1 MQSAIKNL
9 EILCMS
15 DVICLKVER
24 INNFVE
30 DRDITEEDSEE
41 ESEALADESNITDEV
56 LQEACSSIDNTD
68 IFPLL

>member
-1 MQSAIKNL
+1 
-9 EILCMS
+9 MS

-30 DRDITEEDSEE
+30 DRDITEEGSEE
-41 ESEALADESNITDEV
+41 KSEALADESNIIDEV

-68 IFPLL
+68 ISSGFKGL